1 MIVTS
6 FGPEGYESYGKQ
18 FIESYYAQ
26 GNTHPLAVYVEGE
39 DQVVMVRDNHEAHQI
54 FVRDLLLIPGVQQT
68 LDEIGKNPVMRGM
81 IKDNEGNDQHTWR
94 LDAFRYCRKVF
105 AFCEEIS
112 NAMQTDEPRNPVYWL
127 DADITFTGKLPDN
140 FDEVLMPEP
149 FALSFLGRSNMHS
162 ETGFMGADAKH
173 PKMQMFV
180 ALYQGLYA
188 TGAFADLREW
198 HDCYIFDHARKLTL
212 MPEIDLTTDPES
224 LYPFDSSVLS
234 NWMTHHKGPARK
246 NETYG
251 TETAEEGAQDER

>member
-18 FIESYYAQ
+18 FIESYYEH
-26 GNTHPLAVYVEGE
+26 GNDHPLVVYVEGQ
-39 DQVVMVRDNHEAHQI
+39 DQLNRVGTDWADKGINAD
-54 FVRDLLLIPGVQQT
+54 DLLEIPVVQQT
-68 LDEIGKNPVMRGM
+68 LAEMGKNPTMRGM
-81 IKDNEGNDQHTWR
+81 FKDNEGVEHHSWR

-105 AFCEEIS
+105 AFANEIKL
-112 NAMQTDEPRNPVYWL
+112 AMQSGHPHVYWL
-127 DADITFTGKLPDN
+127 DADITFTGKLPDQ
-140 FDEVLMPEP
+140 FDNVVLPDP

-173 PKMQMFV
+173 PKMRMFV
-180 ALYQGLYA
+180 AMYQGLYA
-188 TGAFADLREW
+188 TGTFADLREW

-212 MPEIDLTTDPES
+212 LPEIDLTTDHEN

-234 NWMTHHKGPARK
+234 NWMTHHKGPVRK

-251 TETAEEGAQDER
+251 TETVEEGAQDER